1 MPSRRQRHGQMVMKT
16 GKRGG
21 PAYPWAV
28 ERSDAVRLAE
38 AIAGTQQST
47 NIFLTIKN
55 SSCKFLMRIMITL
68 RLLRILMTIAYN
80 HRLEFCKVDNNAH
93 TRERAAHWRTELQT
107 VEKSHSWPHDVV
119 TRDISSR
126 DNQKLKVPCIQS
138 TCQTMQKPIE

>member
-1 MPSRRQRHGQMVMKT
+1 MVMKT

-80 HRLEFCKVDNNAH
+80 HRLEFCKVENNAH
-93 TRERAAHWRTELQT
+93 THEREQRTGVQNCKPWK
-107 VEKSHSWPHDVV
+107 KSHSWPHDVV

-126 DNQKLKVPCIQS
+126 DNQKLQVSCIQS